1 MGKKQLTTCSYFL
14 LIANNVFPNFYII
27 ICNFETYNL
36 FFIFLIHFFPL
47 LFFMSKTDTSV
58 PITWI
63 IYQTAGGKYLKW
75 LETQFSSSDVSSIT
89 CVCVLWA
96 TLQEQPRHIH
106 FNEGGS
112 QLRCFCCAK
121 VFVEVFHKC
130 SLQCSYSFTAQY
142 KCTYLSFPI
151 LWSLLK

>member
-1 MGKKQLTTCSYFL
+1 
-14 LIANNVFPNFYII
+14 
-27 ICNFETYNL
+27 
-36 FFIFLIHFFPL
+36 
-47 LFFMSKTDTSV
+47 MSKTDTSV
-58 PITWI
+58 SIIWV

-106 FNEGGS
+106 FNEGRR

-121 VFVEVFHKC
+121 VFVEVAHH
-130 SLQCSYSFTAQY
+130 SVATVLQHNINVLTSRSQSCEVSWSKKKRKEKNVFGAGEKKLSYLYLWATSVSSY
-142 KCTYLSFPI
+142 KTKYQWCRFSPHE
-151 LWSLLK
+151 